1 MLHPERQAFGSLTPL
16 GTKTGLC
23 DDVVYGVSFLKIGH
37 TYNERCCGK
46 IIGFTP
52 APLLFIA
59 LDGTEV
65 ISEHSH
71 KGKRLWNN

>member
-1 MLHPERQAFGSLTPL
+1 MLW
-16 GTKTGLC
+16 K
-23 DDVVYGVSFLKIGH
+23 
-37 TYNERCCGK
+37 K

-52 APLLFIA
+52 TPLLFIA
-59 LDGTEV
+59 LGGTEV